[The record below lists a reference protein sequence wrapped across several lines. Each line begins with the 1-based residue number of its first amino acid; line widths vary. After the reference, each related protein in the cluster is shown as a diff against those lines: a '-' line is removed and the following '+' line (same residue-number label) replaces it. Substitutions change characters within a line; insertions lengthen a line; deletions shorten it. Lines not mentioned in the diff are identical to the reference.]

1 MRYTAHF
8 VPAFETESEF
18 CRITCAVALFWET
31 NLTKFLGEP
40 RCSQG

>member
-8 VPAFETESEF
+8 VPAFETESG
-18 CRITCAVALFWET
+18 ILSNNTVALFWET
-31 NLTKFLGEP
+31 NLTKFFGEP